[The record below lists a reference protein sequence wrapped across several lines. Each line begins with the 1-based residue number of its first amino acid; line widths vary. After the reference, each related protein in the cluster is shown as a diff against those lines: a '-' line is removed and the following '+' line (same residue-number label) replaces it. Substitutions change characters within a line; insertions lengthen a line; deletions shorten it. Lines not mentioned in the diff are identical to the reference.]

1 MKRKS
6 TQWWSTIPPIST
18 KQWIISHLSPPL
30 SEHIK
35 SPRHMT
41 WEIQVQWCGANSFF
55 VLSIGRQHCST
66 ISCKDYKWFQ
76 LTSIKSFQRQYFPT
90 YLLFCNRCASW
101 GTNKTHNTP
110 LEHDPWRMQHL
121 MHVKTTFI
129 ISYKQLCMQW
139 VLVTRPESMT
149 TWPYAFDPR
158 WSCDTLKLPLT
169 VPPY

>member
-1 MKRKS
+1 MVNN
-6 TQWWSTIPPIST
+6 ST
-18 KQWIISHLSPPL
+18 KINQTMNHLSPL
-30 SEHIK
+30 TSA
-35 SPRHMT
+35 
-41 WEIQVQWCGANSFF
+41 QWTYKITSTYDVGNPGPMIWRKFFFF

-110 LEHDPWRMQHL
+110 LEHDLWRMKHI

-149 TWPYAFDPR
+149 TWPYAFYPP
-158 WSCDTLKLPLT
+158 WSCDTLNLPLT